1 MAAFVTASRIV
12 AREQLIG
19 LGTHRQTET
28 IKGTLFPSVT
38 FAARQLLTIKGQMN
52 TVKKFKANWVT
63 PKSGTITNL
72 INKVEASEL
81 DDLNLDDYRDE
92 NVHDWATGLADL
104 NLIIELLKV

>member
-1 MAAFVTASRIV
+1 MTALRIV
-12 AREQLIG
+12 AREHLIG

-28 IKGTLFPSVT
+28 IKGTLFPSVAS
-38 FAARQLLTIKGQMN
+38 AARQLLTIKGQMN

-81 DDLNLDDYRDE
+81 DDLDLDDYRDE